1 MRTNDEVSLAN
12 ALAKMIKNMN
22 LTDEV
27 KRHRI
32 FTVWNTM
39 MGEAINKHVT
49 NISFT
54 KGVLFVHI
62 SSAPLRHELF
72 MSRSKLKQRLN
83 EELKED
89 WIQNII
95 LK

>member
-1 MRTNDEVSLAN
+1 MRANEEVSLAS
-12 ALAKMIKNMN
+12 ALAKMLKNMK

-32 FTVWNTM
+32 FTVWNNV
-39 MGEAINKHVT
+39 MGDSMSKHIT
-49 NISFT
+49 KISFS
-54 KGVLFVHI
+54 KGVLFVHV

-72 MSRSKLKQRLN
+72 MNRSKLKQRLN
-83 EELKED
+83 EELNEE